1 MSSYITA
8 SNQEMLWRTIQK
20 NSLFDQ
26 TLTQEQQPI
35 WFREII
41 GNLYSENSN
50 KNLSNSELLELNK
63 STLRFM
69 IHNLKGRV
77 TREPVLNEPINDRL
91 EPQSVSYQSNYDT
104 LQNNYNDMHK
114 RNVPQEPDFKE
125 QIDDEK
131 IQNMDELIK
140 QQMKEREL
148 EIPKPPIELMS
159 KSVNN
164 AHPQVETKEI
174 KDMSVKTENI
184 DVVELKKQIET
195 LLRRTDAL
203 EREINVMRIQV
214 KKPTIIHQSNI
225 EESLSL

>member
-20 NSLFDQ
+20 NSLFNQ
-26 TLTQEQQPI
+26 TLTPAQQPI

-41 GNLYSENSN
+41 GNFYSENSN
-50 KNLSNSELLELNK
+50 KNINNSELLELNK

-69 IHNLKGRV
+69 IHNLKGLV

-125 QIDDEK
+125 NIDDEK

-148 EIPKPPIELMS
+148 EMPKPPIELMS

-164 AHPQVETKEI
+164 DHHPAETKVIKNMQEHNEI
-174 KDMSVKTENI
+174 I
-184 DVVELKKQIET
+184 DIDELKRQIET

-203 EREINVMRIQV
+203 EREMDVIRNQV
-214 KKPTIIHQSNI
+214 TKPTIIHQSNI

>member
-20 NSLFDQ
+20 NSLFSQ

-41 GNLYSENSN
+41 GNFYSENVN

-77 TREPVLNEPINDRL
+77 IREPALNEPINDRL
-91 EPQSVSYQSNYDT
+91 EPRSVSYQSNYDT

-114 RNVPQEPDFKE
+114 RIIPQEPDFKE
-125 QIDDEK
+125 RMYDDK
-131 IQNMDELIK
+131 IQNMDELI
-140 QQMKEREL
+140 QQQLRERKL
-148 EIPKPPIELMS
+148 DIPKPPVELMS
-159 KSVNN
+159 KSVNPIIESN
-164 AHPQVETKEI
+164 ETMEVKNT
-174 KDMSVKTENI
+174 SVQTENG
-184 DVVELKKQIET
+184 DVYELKRQ
-195 LLRRTDAL
+195 LDAL
-203 EREINVMRIQV
+203 INRVNVMERETNEMKSQLT
-214 KKPTIIHQSNI
+214 KSTIIHQPND
-225 EESLSL
+225 E

>member
-20 NSLFDQ
+20 NALFSQ

-41 GNLYSENSN
+41 GNFYSENVN

-77 TREPVLNEPINDRL
+77 TREPILNEPINDRL
-91 EPQSVSYQSNYDT
+91 EPKSVSYQSNYDT

-114 RNVPQEPDFKE
+114 RIIPQEPDFKE
-125 QIDDEK
+125 RMDDDK
-131 IQNMDELIK
+131 IQNMDELI
-140 QQMKEREL
+140 QQQLRERKL
-148 EIPKPPIELMS
+148 DIPKPPVELMS
-159 KSVNN
+159 KSVNPIIDSN
-164 AHPQVETKEI
+164 ETMEVKNT
-174 KDMSVKTENI
+174 SVQTENG
-184 DVVELKKQIET
+184 DVYELKRQ
-195 LLRRTDAL
+195 LDAL
-203 EREINVMRIQV
+203 INRVNVMERETNEMKSQLT
-214 KKPTIIHQSNI
+214 KSTIIHQPND
-225 EESLSL
+225 E

>member
-20 NSLFDQ
+20 NALFSQ

-41 GNLYSENSN
+41 GNFYSENVN

-77 TREPVLNEPINDRL
+77 TREPILNEPINDRL
-91 EPQSVSYQSNYDT
+91 EPKSVSYQSNYDT

-114 RNVPQEPDFKE
+114 RIIPQEPDFKE
-125 QIDDEK
+125 RMDDDK
-131 IQNMDELIK
+131 IQNMDELI
-140 QQMKEREL
+140 QQQLRERKL
-148 EIPKPPIELMS
+148 DIPKPPVELMS
-159 KSVNN
+159 KSVNPIIESN
-164 AHPQVETKEI
+164 ETMEVKNT
-174 KDMSVKTENI
+174 SVQTENG
-184 DVVELKKQIET
+184 DVYELKRQ
-195 LLRRTDAL
+195 LDAL
-203 EREINVMRIQV
+203 INRVNVMERETNEMKSQLT
-214 KKPTIIHQSNI
+214 KSTIIHQPND
-225 EESLSL
+225 E

>member
-20 NSLFDQ
+20 NALFSQ

-41 GNLYSENSN
+41 GNFYSENVN

-77 TREPVLNEPINDRL
+77 TREPTLNEPINDRL

-114 RNVPQEPDFKE
+114 RIIPEEPDFKE
-125 QIDDEK
+125 RMDDDK
-131 IQNMDELIK
+131 IQNMDELI
-140 QQMKEREL
+140 QQQLRERKL
-148 EIPKPPIELMS
+148 DIPKPPIELMS
-159 KSVNN
+159 KSVNPIIESN
-164 AHPQVETKEI
+164 ETMEVKNT
-174 KDMSVKTENI
+174 SVQTENG
-184 DVVELKKQIET
+184 DVYELKRQLE
-195 LLRRTDAL
+195 AL
-203 EREINVMRIQV
+203 INRVNVMERETNEMKSQLT
-214 KKPTIIHQSNI
+214 KSTIIHQPND
-225 EESLSL
+225 E

>member
-20 NSLFDQ
+20 NSLFSQ

-41 GNLYSENSN
+41 GNFYSENVN

-77 TREPVLNEPINDRL
+77 TREPILNEPINDRL
-91 EPQSVSYQSNYDT
+91 EPKSVSYQSNYDT

-114 RNVPQEPDFKE
+114 RIIPQEPDFKE
-125 QIDDEK
+125 RMDDDK
-131 IQNMDELIK
+131 IQNMDELI
-140 QQMKEREL
+140 QQQLRERKL
-148 EIPKPPIELMS
+148 DIPKPPVELMS
-159 KSVNN
+159 KSVNPIIESN
-164 AHPQVETKEI
+164 ETMEVKNT
-174 KDMSVKTENI
+174 SVQTENG
-184 DVVELKKQIET
+184 DVYELKRQ
-195 LLRRTDAL
+195 LDAL
-203 EREINVMRIQV
+203 INRVNVMERETNEMKSQLT
-214 KKPTIIHQSNI
+214 KSTIIHQPND
-225 EESLSL
+225 E

>member
-20 NSLFDQ
+20 NALFSQ

-41 GNLYSENSN
+41 GNFYSENVN

-77 TREPVLNEPINDRL
+77 TREPTLNEPINDRL

-114 RNVPQEPDFKE
+114 RNVPEEPDFKE
-125 QIDDEK
+125 RMDDEK
-131 IQNMDELIK
+131 ILNMDELI
-140 QQMKEREL
+140 QQQLRERKL
-148 EIPKPPIELMS
+148 DIPKPPVELMS
-159 KSVNN
+159 KSVNPVIESN
-164 AHPQVETKEI
+164 EMIEV
-174 KDMSVKTENI
+174 KDMSVQTENSDI
-184 DVVELKKQIET
+184 NELKRQLET
-195 LLRRTDAL
+195 LIHRVDVM
-203 EREINVMRIQV
+203 ERETNDMKSQLT
-214 KKPTIIHQSNI
+214 KPKIIHQQDI
-225 EESLSL
+225 E